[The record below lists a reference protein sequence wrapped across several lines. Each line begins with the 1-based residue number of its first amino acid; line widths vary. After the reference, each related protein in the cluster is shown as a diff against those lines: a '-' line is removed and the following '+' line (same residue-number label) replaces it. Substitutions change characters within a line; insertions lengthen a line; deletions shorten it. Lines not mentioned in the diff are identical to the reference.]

1 MNFTKFSLAAI
12 LAVLATAAQAQVGS
26 VGFSNPGPTTAFPSG
41 DINTATSYTLGDML
55 DSFQYNAD
63 GTGAFAGLPS
73 SSFGSITF
81 SPSSPFSVNFSDS
94 VFGSFQSTSIQ
105 LASESPGTITYDVFG
120 TYNSG
125 NFDGGTIVGDPASL
139 TINFVQN
146 PADTGV
152 IVADGVF
159 SVPPV
164 PEPGTLALLG
174 LGVSAV
180 CVQLRRRNV

>member
-41 DINTATSYTLGDML
+41 DINTATSYTIGA
-55 DSFQYNAD
+55 FQNDAD